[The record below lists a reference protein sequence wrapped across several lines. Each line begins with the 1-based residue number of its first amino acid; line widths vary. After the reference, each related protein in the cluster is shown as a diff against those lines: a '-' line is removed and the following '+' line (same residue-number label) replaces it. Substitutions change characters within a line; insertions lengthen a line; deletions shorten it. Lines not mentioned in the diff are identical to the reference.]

1 LEIAFSFYNIAWFNW
16 GNCLPIAIGAKMET
30 IIQLFCISMRM
41 INLAEI
47 KKNNYSMTLDKK
59 TEEEKKEGTV
69 DGIAD
74 KLIDK
79 AEEFIDETAD
89 KIYNSESYRKAG
101 ESMEKATLSIFR
113 KAGKWWGKL

>member
-1 LEIAFSFYNIAWFNW
+1 MT
-16 GNCLPIAIGAKMET
+16 PD
-30 IIQLFCISMRM
+30 
-41 INLAEI
+41 
-47 KKNNYSMTLDKK
+47 KNM
-59 TEEEKKEGTV
+59 EEEKKEGTA

-74 KLIDK
+74 KLIEK

-113 KAGKWWGKL
+113 KAGKWWGKI